1 MRKNLKLLL
10 VFIAISCNAQNKV
23 GEKVP
28 KYIFTEILNNNK
40 KSFDTDKQKKPYI
53 IEFWATWCAPCIPAM
68 KKLENIQKKYGE
80 NLEIITVST
89 DSRKNLSRYIENT
102 KTNLKI
108 AFDTIHLSVFKY
120 KNIPHT
126 ILVDKNGYIK
136 AVTTPDKI
144 SDEILSDLIAGK
156 EINIVSQEY
165 LSKSNFVL
173 DKEFKNNDYQ
183 FKLTSENKQLSFKN
197 EIKKN
202 EKGEPVS
209 LEFNNVS
216 IYRLLFDIYQLSSVS
231 KIYEE
236 KPFSNKNKYC
246 FKLEQST
253 NFDKKL
259 LENAKEIL
267 NQNLEIKAQLVEKT
281 IDSLYVLEISDKTNF
296 PKASTEKEKYYEF
309 HGPSYKGR
317 KITSYNLIEY
327 LENEIQKPIKDKTN
341 LDFDFD
347 IELNWSYTDKKSLD
361 EELKKY
367 GFVLKKSSVPEK
379 ITLLELK

>member
-1 MRKNLKLLL
+1 MRKNITVVLL
-10 VFIAISCNAQNKV
+10 FIAISCIGQNNV
-23 GEKVP
+23 GEKIP
-28 KYIFTEILNNNK
+28 TYIFKEILNN
-40 KSFDTDKQKKPYI
+40 DKKPFNTASQNKPFI
-53 IEFWATWCAPCIPAM
+53 IEFWATWCSPCIPAM
-68 KKLENIQKKYGE
+68 KKLENIQKKYSG

-89 DSRKNLSRYIENT
+89 DSRKNLNRYIENT

-108 AFDTIHLSVFKY
+108 AFDTLHLSLFKY
-120 KNIPHT
+120 KIIPHT

-144 SDEILSDLIAGK
+144 SDEILSDLIFGK
-156 EINIVSQEY
+156 EINIVDQENA
-165 LSKSNFVL
+165 SKPNFVL

-216 IYRLLFDIYQLSSVS
+216 IYRLLCDIYRLSSVS

-259 LENAKEIL
+259 LENAQEIL
-267 NQNLEIKAQLVEKT
+267 NQNLDIKAQLVEKT
-281 IDSLYVLEISDKTNF
+281 VDSLYVLELLDKSKS
-296 PKASTEKEKYYEF
+296 PKVSTEKEKYFEF
-309 HGPSYKGR
+309 RGPYFKGQ

-327 LENEIQKPIKDKTN
+327 LENEIQKPIKNKTN
-341 LDFDFD
+341 LEFNFD
-347 IELNWSYTDKKSLD
+347 IELNWSYADKKTLD

-367 GFVLKKSSVPEK
+367 GLVLKKSSIPEK